1 MRVDVDEARCHR
13 ESSGV
18 DLLAAAAVYATD
30 GGDAKCGQVF
40 AYYPASEELLVVYES
55 TDPDVLDYPDNVVVS
70 PRGGLVICED
80 SRGASSEHLFGL
92 TRTGALFQFA
102 RNDVLLDHGYR
113 GFVGDFRN
121 AEWAG
126 VCFSPDGR
134 WMFANVYNP
143 GFSVAITGPWR
154 DGLI

>member
-1 MRVDVDEARCHR
+1 M
-13 ESSGV
+13 
-18 DLLAAAAVYATD
+18 
-30 GGDAKCGQVF
+30 
-40 AYYPASEELLVVYES
+40 
-55 TDPDVLDYPDNVVVS
+55 
-70 PRGGLVICED
+70 D

-92 TRTGALFQFA
+92 TRTGELFQFA